1 MEKYT
6 SHSHIF
12 GSFGLLCKILPFYG
26 NFEDWRFLM
35 LILNKLTMVIWNKN
49 EKAFRNLAK
58 NTSIRILKYD
68 LQLNKEF
75 LNYLINSEVLLNH
88 KICIELSKNSGIEE
102 INLFK
107 EFLAKWFKMKKYPI
121 FKEILFS
128 DTISSSYYL
137 EPIYDLLKQMG
148 QGQENI
154 LVSQWKLIKTNSM
167 YKDKY
172 VGKSVSKLIGS
183 KFIKNIQ
190 EL

>member
-1 MEKYT
+1 M
-6 SHSHIF
+6 
-12 GSFGLLCKILPFYG
+12 
-26 NFEDWRFLM
+26 
-35 LILNKLTMVIWNKN
+35 
-49 EKAFRNLAK
+49 
-58 NTSIRILKYD
+58 
-68 LQLNKEF
+68 
-75 LNYLINSEVLLNH
+75 
-88 KICIELSKNSGIEE
+88 SKNSGVEE

-107 EFLAKWFKMKKYPI
+107 EFLTKWFKMKKYPI

-148 QGQENI
+148 QENI

-167 YKDKY
+167 YKDEY

>member
-6 SHSHIF
+6 SHSVIF
-12 GSFGLLCKILPFYG
+12 ESFGLLCEILPFYG
-26 NFEDWRFLM
+26 NFGDWRFLM
-35 LILNKLTMVIWNKN
+35 LILNKSTMVIWNKN
-49 EKAFRNLAK
+49 ENAFRNLAK
-58 NTSIRILKYD
+58 NTSIRILKFD
-68 LQLNKEF
+68 LQFSKEF

-88 KICIELSKNSGIEE
+88 KICIELSKNSVIEE

-107 EFLAKWFKMKKYPI
+107 EFLTKWFKMKKYPI

-167 YKDKY
+167 YKDEY
-172 VGKSVSKLIGS
+172 VGKSASKLIGS